1 MYGMV
6 TLDDLVVKEGNGKVV
21 LLNVK
26 NGHWVR
32 MKKDKYDM
40 FCYNEKNRKEFEQ
53 YVEKH
58 FSLLREEKEPM
69 RKSVY
74 FAVTGCCNLQCEFCT
89 MNSGPHVST
98 KNDLS
103 IDEIRDV
110 LVPEL
115 LKINP
120 RKIVITGGEP
130 LMRKDLLEIL
140 DVFSH
145 SFEKQRIVLQTNGL
159 LLNVVLVKRLADK
172 IGVLEI
178 SIENIFDDLKLLK
191 KMENIFESAK
201 EADIL
206 LSLSFVVDQ
215 NSENHLEEAIEIC
228 HKYHAI
234 LTTRIVTLV
243 GRAKE
248 NNVGDKLLGKHN
260 ALKIQ
265 LKIVRYLLE
274 KEYFDEGLIA
284 NYSGDIQPQRSCGA
298 FGNIIAIHPDG
309 TTFMCANFKDKQF
322 SMGNVRENPMEE
334 LCEDLLKKT
343 EDPELERQ
351 FCVDK
356 ITMCESCWAKYFCSG
371 PCAAEVA
378 ENGGIPEQVDN
389 KCLLRKALLKYCMF
403 YYERK
408 KSKKENLQ
416 FLAQYLE
423 EILQGIRIV

>member
-1 MYGMV
+1 MI
-6 TLDDLVVKEGNGKVV
+6 TLDDLIVKEGNGKVV
-21 LLNVK
+21 LLNAK

-32 MKKDKYDM
+32 MRKDKYDM
-40 FCYNEKNRKEFEQ
+40 FCCSEKNRKVFEEL
-53 YVEKH
+53 VEKK
-58 FSLLREEKEPM
+58 FDLLGEEKGQT
-69 RKSVY
+69 RKSFY
-74 FAVTGCCNLQCEFCT
+74 FAVTGRCNLQCEFCT

-98 KNDLS
+98 KNDLN
-103 IDEIRDV
+103 IDEIRNV
-110 LVPEL
+110 LIPEL
-115 LKINP
+115 LKVNP

-130 LMRKDLLEIL
+130 LMRRDILEIL
-140 DVFSH
+140 DVFCH

-159 LLNVVLVKRLADK
+159 LLNADWVKKLADK

-178 SIENIFDDLKLLK
+178 SIENIFDDLKLQK
-191 KMENIFESAK
+191 KMESIFEAAN
-201 EADIL
+201 EADVL

-215 NSENHLEEAIEIC
+215 NSEKHLEEAIEIC

-234 LTTRIVTLV
+234 LTTRIITLV

-248 NNVGDKLLGKHN
+248 NNAGDKLLEEHN

-265 LKIVRYLLE
+265 LKMVRYLLE
-274 KEYFDEGLIA
+274 KEYFDEGLTA

-298 FGNIIAIHPDG
+298 FGNVIAIHPDG

-322 SMGNVRENPMEE
+322 SMGNVRENSMEE

-343 EDPELERQ
+343 EDPKLEKK

-356 ITMCESCWAKYFCSG
+356 ILMCENCWAKYFCSG

-378 ENGGIPEQVDN
+378 ENGGIPELVDS
-389 KCLLRKALLKYCMF
+389 KCLSRKALLNYCMF
-403 YYERK
+403 YYEQK

-423 EILQGIRIV
+423 EILRGVRTV